1 MLEEWKRYSKTW
13 SMPTPERDAE
23 LGALVTDDVT
33 YTDPT
38 TALCG
43 RQTFSGHMADFQE
56 KMPGCFFEIIGVKEH
71 HGQTLANWR
80 LMGGDGSERM
90 RGASYAR
97 IAGDGRFTSFTG
109 FF

>member
-1 MLEEWKRYSKTW
+1 
-13 SMPTPERDAE
+13 MPGKERDAE

-38 TALCG
+38 TALSG
-43 RQTFSGHMADFQE
+43 KQTFSSHMAAFQE
-56 KMPGCFFEIIGVKEH
+56 QMPGCFFEILSVREH

-80 LMGGDGSERM
+80 LMNGDGTERM
-90 RGASYAR
+90 LGTSYAR
-97 IAGDGRFTSFTG
+97 MSDDGRFAAFTG